1 MGTAV
6 AKRTATAV
14 KLKPIADVVRQI
26 KTHIYDA
33 NNAEA
38 RCVKHRLQAGQL
50 LLQLRERIES
60 GEAGNGINW
69 WEWCEQHIE
78 RSRKDCETLLRIA
91 NAADPEAAALGDR
104 ERVRLAV
111 AKHRERKAAEPP
123 VTVTANEDA
132 DDAAA
137 AANTGCNYDPADPRG
152 KEEGEGIKVIR
163 RRAWL
168 VMAAES
174 QSMAESFTACSG
186 HSAIVGADPSEID
199 DEILARAWD
208 AVQAWAAAFAKLE
221 EKRASTSQDGRSEG
235 AVDDCLSENCGGE

>member
-1 MGTAV
+1 MVG
-6 AKRTATAV
+6 
-14 KLKPIADVVRQI
+14 
-26 KTHIYDA
+26 
-33 NNAEA
+33 
-38 RCVKHRLQAGQL
+38 G
-50 LLQLRERIES
+50 
-60 GEAGNGINW
+60 
-69 WEWCEQHIE
+69 CEQHIE

-91 NAADPEAAALGDR
+91 NAPDPEAAALGDR

-111 AKHRERKAAEPP
+111 AKHRKRKAAEPP
-123 VTVTANEDA
+123 VTVTANED
-132 DDAAA
+132 DDDDAA

-152 KEEGEGIKVIR
+152 KEEGEGIKVTR

-168 VMAAES
+168 AMADDAQEQAGSFLAED
-174 QSMAESFTACSG
+174 G
-186 HSAIVGADPSEID
+186 HRAVVGADPSEID

>member
-1 MGTAV
+1 M
-6 AKRTATAV
+6 
-14 KLKPIADVVRQI
+14 LP
-26 KTHIYDA
+26 
-33 NNAEA
+33 
-38 RCVKHRLQAGQL
+38 
-50 LLQLRERIES
+50 
-60 GEAGNGINW
+60 
-69 WEWCEQHIE
+69 
-78 RSRKDCETLLRIA
+78 
-91 NAADPEAAALGDR
+91 
-104 ERVRLAV
+104 
-111 AKHRERKAAEPP
+111 
-123 VTVTANEDA
+123 
-132 DDAAA
+132 
-137 AANTGCNYDPADPRG
+137 DPADPRG

-186 HSAIVGADPSEID
+186 HRAIVGADPSEID